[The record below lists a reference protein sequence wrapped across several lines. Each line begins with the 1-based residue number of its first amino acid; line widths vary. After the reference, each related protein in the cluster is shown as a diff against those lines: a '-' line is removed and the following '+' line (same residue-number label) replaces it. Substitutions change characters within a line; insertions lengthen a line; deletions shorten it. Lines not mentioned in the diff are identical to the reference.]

1 MEVTKPL
8 LGEPYFCCSSS
19 LFIIGTTVTLTTI
32 EGEKIAQSIEEHF
45 NINAQK

>member
-8 LGEPYFCCSSS
+8 LGEFCCSSS

-32 EGEKIAQSIEEHF
+32 EGEKIAQSIEED
-45 NINAQK
+45 